1 MSDPSDQDHS
11 ADLSRPAR
19 SLKSTIGVI
28 RDQNADRD
36 DVVVELKSAE
46 QARLRMVA
54 DQIRPLF
61 DEIDETDDRFELV
74 ISRGERVRLW
84 IDMTSFVAMGK
95 DKRTFRFLKDTRM
108 GRIVLAE
115 TTDLEQISD
124 VVSKYIAEK
133 ILERERMIEG
143 EWLSLDD
150 SDKKTITKLAAQKE
164 LTPEPGEWANSL
176 WWLLIGA
183 IAALFVL
190 ILITMMRNPP
200 AL

>member
-1 MSDPSDQDHS
+1 MSEPSDQDHS